1 MARADEANPQ
11 VRWVRAAR
19 VPVGGP
25 HEEMLEWSGLQEHSR
40 AVLPHLISEGF
51 IARRKPSTS
60 AENPALLDAPFLKGQ
75 LSVLTQYVRTHF
87 RRSAFLFQ
95 FLCRDR
101 APIEMRL
108 RMLPKESGHEAR
120 TRQRHGPDRDAAG
133 KKKWGAEVYYGQV
146 KWF

>member
-1 MARADEANPQ
+1 
-11 VRWVRAAR
+11 
-19 VPVGGP
+19 
-25 HEEMLEWSGLQEHSR
+25 MLEWSGLQEHSR

-51 IARRKPSTS
+51 IARCKPSMS
-60 AENPALLDAPFLKGQ
+60 AENPALFDAPFLKRH
-75 LSVLTQYVRTHF
+75 LDVLTQYLRTHF

-120 TRQRHGPDRDAAG
+120 TRHRYGPDRDAAG
-133 KKKWGAEVYYGQV
+133 KKKWGAE
-146 KWF
+146 